1 VTPEQRRRV
10 RDLFEA
16 ALERAGEADWI
27 AHQAADDPEVRDEV
41 LSLVEHHSK
50 AGDFLSKPIAEEVPD
65 LLTDDDGLAPGAI
78 VGSYTIVRELGRGG
92 MGRVYLATDA
102 RLGRTVALKALAP
115 HLLRDPAQRERLRRE
130 ARSAA
135 ALTHP
140 GICTVY
146 ALDEVDG
153 VLYLATEYVD
163 GATLGDEIRSGDRPS
178 AAEILRT
185 ARELAAALAS
195 AHAAGIVHRDLKPDN
210 VMRTRDGRLK
220 ILDFGLARI
229 IQDGAAGAETLDAR
243 PEKISTVAKRASPAA
258 GAFATRPGVVVGT
271 PAYMAP
277 EQINGQP
284 ADARVDIFALG
295 VLLYEYSC
303 GVHPFA
309 AGTELATVGR
319 VLGTDPAPLAARC
332 PDVPAPL
339 VAVIARCLRKSP
351 AERFGSAIE
360 VVGALDIVGASDGV
374 AIASATAWRVH
385 QIVIIVLYIIA
396 SAWSWQIKAWIELPV
411 TVGIFLALGALS
423 TINGVLRGHLVFT
436 ELMNRS
442 YLGAERRRAR
452 RATLG
457 LDLLIGAL
465 LVVDGILLAGTRALP
480 AVLTIALALG
490 IVLAAIVLEPATTK
504 AAFGEDA

>member
-16 ALERAGEADWI
+16 ALERAGEAEWI

-41 LSLVEHHSK
+41 LSLVEHHSR
-50 AGDFLSKPIAEEVPD
+50 AGDFLARPIADEAPD
-65 LLTDDDGLAPGAI
+65 LLADEEGLAPGAT
-78 VGSYTIVRELGRGG
+78 VGEYTIVRELGRGG

-102 RLGRTVALKALAP
+102 RLNRTVALKALAP
-115 HLLRDPAQRERLRRE
+115 HLVRDPSQRERLRRE

-135 ALTHP
+135 SLTHP

-163 GATLGDEIRSGDRPS
+163 GATLGDEIRSGRRPS
-178 AAEILRT
+178 GSDILRT
-185 ARELAAALAS
+185 AREIAAALAS

-220 ILDFGLARI
+220 ILDFGLARFV
-229 IQDGAAGAETLDAR
+229 QDSAAAAETFDRHA
-243 PEKISTVAKRASPAA
+243 KISTGAKRGSPAA
-258 GAFATRPGVVVGT
+258 GTFATRPGVVVGT

-277 EQINGQP
+277 EQINGEP

-295 VLLYEYSC
+295 VLLYEFSC

-309 AGTELATVGR
+309 AGTELATVAR
-319 VLGTDPAPLAARC
+319 VLGTEPPPLGARC
-332 PDVPAPL
+332 PDVPTPVA
-339 VAVIARCLRKSP
+339 AVIARCLRKVPS
-351 AERFGSAIE
+351 ERFGSAVE
-360 VVGALDIVGASDGV
+360 LVGALDTVGGV
-374 AIASATAWRVH
+374 LTESSVQATAWRVH
-385 QIVIIVLYIIA
+385 QIVVVMLYVVA

-411 TVGIFLALGALS
+411 TVTVFLAIGAAS

-436 ELMNRS
+436 ELMNRP
-442 YLGAERRRAR
+442 YLTAERRRAR
-452 RATLG
+452 RPTLV
-457 LDLLIGAL
+457 LDLLIAL
-465 LVVDGILLAGTRALP
+465 LLFVDGVVLAGPRALP

-490 IVLAAIVLEPATTK
+490 IALAAVVLEPTTTT